1 MSDDPAFVWDRN
13 AVGRPPRRTGE
24 PSTAPPA
31 ASQAVEF
38 GDRIT
43 IKDAEQRFGV
53 SVERLRA
60 WARGGSINAVMGP
73 GPRGGR
79 MWLVTAE
86 SIARHLADERRVA
99 APAPAPAPQ
108 AASTSTP
115 PARTGPTEDGTGMLV
130 PRDAWDR
137 LMDQLGNLHD
147 AGVQLAEARERAARA
162 ETEAAFLRERLTELR
177 TERDDYKSKA
187 ERSPTSSTPA
197 GEPEPFGERFKAAI
211 RRLLG
216 D

>member
-1 MSDDPAFVWDRN
+1 MADDQAFVWDRN
-13 AVGRPPRRTGE
+13 TVGRPPRRTGK
-24 PSTAPPA
+24 PSTT

-43 IKDAEQRFGV
+43 IKEAEQRFGV
-53 SVERLRA
+53 SVERMRA
-60 WARGGSINAVMGP
+60 WARDGSINALMGP

-79 MWLVTAE
+79 MWLVTTE
-86 SIARHLADERRVA
+86 SVARHLADERRDA
-99 APAPAPAPQ
+99 EPSAGRSPAPRP
-108 AASTSTP
+108 ASTAAP
-115 PARTGPTEDGTGMLV
+115 PARTGPTEDGTAMLV

-162 ETEAAFLRERLTELR
+162 ETETTFLRERLTELR

-187 ERSPTSSTPA
+187 ERSSTPPTPD
-197 GEPEPFGERFKAAI
+197 GEPEPFGERFKAAV

>member
-1 MSDDPAFVWDRN
+1 MADDPAFVWDRN
-13 AVGRPPRRTGE
+13 AVTRTSK
-24 PSTAPPA
+24 PSPTAPT

-43 IKDAEQRFGV
+43 IKEAEQRFGV
-53 SVERLRA
+53 SVPRLRE
-60 WARGGSINAVMGP
+60 WARGGSINAVKGP

-86 SIARHLADERRVA
+86 SVARHLADERREA
-99 APAPAPAPQ
+99 APPAMSPAPRP
-108 AASTSTP
+108 ASVSTP
-115 PARTGPTEDGTGMLV
+115 PARTGPTEDGTAMLV

-162 ETEAAFLRERLTELR
+162 ETEAGFLRERLTELR
-177 TERDDYKSKA
+177 TERDDYKSKV
-187 ERSPTSSTPA
+187 ERNPTSSTPD
-197 GEPEPFGERFKAAI
+197 GEPEPFGERLKAAV

>member
-1 MSDDPAFVWDRN
+1 
-13 AVGRPPRRTGE
+13 
-24 PSTAPPA
+24 
-31 ASQAVEF
+31 
-38 GDRIT
+38 
-43 IKDAEQRFGV
+43 V

-60 WARGGSINAVMGP
+60 WARDGSINAVMGP
-73 GPRGGR
+73 GPKGGR

-86 SIARHLADERRVA
+86 SIARHLTDERREAKPTPA
-99 APAPAPAPQ
+99 AVTPPRAA
-108 AASTSTP
+108 AASTA
-115 PARTGPTEDGTGMLV
+115 PARTGPTEDGTAMLV

-162 ETEAAFLRERLTELR
+162 ETEATFLRERLTELR

-187 ERSPTSSTPA
+187 ERSSTPTTPD
-197 GEPEPFGERFKAAI
+197 GEPEPFGERFKAAV